1 MLRINSA
8 LINLGFFFFFLVR
21 FQAPTEDSGLIW
33 RSPIKRPSNLKIAF
47 NLFIKGVG
55 VFQYEANGRKKTL
68 ELTKAKTLLL

>member
-1 MLRINSA
+1 MT
-8 LINLGFFFFFLVR
+8 FFFLVR

-33 RSPIKRPSNLKIAF
+33 RSTTIRRPSNLKIAF

-55 VFQYEANGRKKTL
+55 VFRYEANGRKKTL